1 MIQEVIESDKII
13 LLTSLLLLFSIL
25 ITKLSDRFGLPSLV
39 LFIGAGMVVGSDGL
53 GLLYFNNVQIAE
65 AIGVFSLVVILYEGG
80 IQTHWKTIKPVVL
93 PSVSLA
99 TIGVLLTTTI
109 VAVGAKLVFG
119 FSWLESFLLGS
130 LVGSTDAAAVFAVL
144 KDKNIDD
151 KIEATLEGESGTN
164 DPMAFFLT
172 ISFIELI
179 TTDRSGIWS
188 LALQFFWQMAG
199 GLLLGLFTGKM
210 ASVSLNKIKL
220 SSGGLY
226 PLFGLAFAFFSYSV
240 TSLVNAS
247 GFLAVYITA
256 LVVGNLDL
264 SFRESI
270 HKFNEGFSWMAQILM
285 FIILGLFVFPSR
297 LFSDWI
303 ILHGLLLSGIL
314 ILVARPIATWISL
327 LPWQYSLKEKAFLSW
342 AGLRGAVPI
351 ILALFPMLAE
361 MENSQLFFNAV
372 FFIVLTSALIQGAS
386 IPYVAT
392 KLGLVNPPPPHD
404 LEQLQVL
411 TVGQKNLDIV
421 QYKVE
426 KQDWVNG
433 KKIKNIRLP
442 KNTLINAIVRH
453 GKVITP
459 DGDALIQEGDSL
471 YILAEQHLQGAIAD
485 DLKTGSVTE
494 ADAD

>member
-1 MIQEVIESDKII
+1 MIQEVVESDKII

-39 LFIGAGMVVGSDGL
+39 LFILAGMVVGSDGL

-80 IQTHWKTIKPVVL
+80 IQTHWRTIKPVVL
-93 PSVSLA
+93 PSISLA
-99 TIGVLLTTTI
+99 TFGVLITTAI
-109 VAVGAKLVFG
+109 VGLGAKWVFG
-119 FSWLESFLLGS
+119 FSWLEAFLLGS

-144 KDKNIDD
+144 KDKNIND

-179 TTDRSGIWS
+179 TTDRSGVLS
-188 LALQFFWQMAG
+188 LVLQFFWQMAG
-199 GLLLGLFTGKM
+199 GLLLGLFIGKM

-226 PLFGLAFAFFSYSV
+226 PLFGLAFAFFSYSI

-247 GFLAVYITA
+247 GFLAVYVTA

-303 ILHGLLLSGIL
+303 IFHGILLSGIL
-314 ILVARPIATWISL
+314 ILIARPIATWISL
-327 LPWQYSLKEKAFLSW
+327 VPWRYSFKEKTFLSW

-372 FFIVLTSALIQGAS
+372 FFIVLTSALIQGS
-386 IPYVAT
+386 TIPYAAT
-392 KLGLVNPPPPHD
+392 KLGLINHPKPHD

-411 TVGQKNLDIV
+411 TLGQKDLDIV

-433 KKIKNIRLP
+433 KKLKDTNLP
-442 KNTLINAIVRH
+442 KNTLINAVVRC
-453 GKVITP
+453 GQVITP
-459 DGDALIQEGDSL
+459 DGDTVIQEGDSL
-471 YILAEQHLQGAIAD
+471 YILAGQHLHRAIAD
-485 DLKTGSVTE
+485 ELKVGFVRE
-494 ADAD
+494 